1 MDALYNVIGVAKPR
15 AQGQA
20 ITRTEI
26 AISND
31 RINSVLTRKC
41 QYKNV
46 DTLKR
51 RIPGTKNWVILSK
64 NYISTRKLTLF
75 FNSPMFLYGV

>member
-1 MDALYNVIGVAKPR
+1 MEALYNVIGVAKPR

-20 ITRTEI
+20 ITSTEI

-31 RINSVLTRKC
+31 LINSVLTKKY

-46 DTLKR
+46 DTLNR
-51 RIPGTKNWVILSK
+51 RIPGTKNWVILS
-64 NYISTRKLTLF
+64 RVF
-75 FNSPMFLYGV
+75 